1 MTPYFVNNKKV
12 YIKIKL
18 ILTGKDHKLMD
29 YSNIIK
35 VIKAKKFQQILM
47 LVYHLKVTVLEIRII
62 K

>member
-18 ILTGKDHKLMD
+18 ILTGKDHKLTD

-35 VIKAKKFQQILM
+35 VIKAKKFQ
-47 LVYHLKVTVLEIRII
+47 
-62 K
+62 

>member
-35 VIKAKKFQQILM
+35 VIKAKKFQ
-47 LVYHLKVTVLEIRII
+47 
-62 K
+62 